1 MMSHAKILLNWN
13 LLTLKTAL
21 KRDIAIC
28 MKRQTTDWE
37 KNVQNTSFIKDLYP
51 NCGGKNQQYEND
63 KETGKRWE
71 QTSQQRCYRNR
82 EHAYEKVPNITC
94 HYGIV
99 N

>member
-21 KRDIAIC
+21 KRDIAVC

-51 NCGGKNQQYEND
+51 NCGGKKINNMKMTKKQAKDGNRHLNKDVIETENMHM
-63 KETGKRWE
+63 KRCP
-71 QTSQQRCYRNR
+71 TS
-82 EHAYEKVPNITC
+82 HAITEL
-94 HYGIV
+94 
-99 N
+99 